1 VVLDDNDV
9 DTLVAELGELYS
21 FLDVD
26 LSSLPALARSE
37 RYLKARVLIVEA
49 AETVALAQ
57 NRTKEGDPSLVPR
70 ARKAVALAQE
80 AVRKARGLVLVARI
94 LGGGRPP

>member
-1 VVLDDNDV
+1 MADEEVDALVL
-9 DTLVAELGELYS
+9 ELGELYS

-26 LSSLPALARSE
+26 LSPLPALARSE

-57 NRTKEGDPSLVPR
+57 NRVTEGDRSLIPR
-70 ARKAVALAQE
+70 ARTAVALAQE
-80 AVRKARGLVLVARI
+80 AVKKARGLVLVARL
-94 LGGGRPP
+94 LGGGRRP

>member
-1 VVLDDNDV
+1 MADEEV
-9 DTLVAELGELYS
+9 DELVGELGNLYS

-57 NRTKEGDPSLVPR
+57 NRVKEGDRSLLPR
-70 ARKAVALAQE
+70 AQRAVALAQD
-80 AVRKARGLVLVARI
+80 AVKKARGLVLVARF
-94 LGGGRPP
+94 LGGRRPP